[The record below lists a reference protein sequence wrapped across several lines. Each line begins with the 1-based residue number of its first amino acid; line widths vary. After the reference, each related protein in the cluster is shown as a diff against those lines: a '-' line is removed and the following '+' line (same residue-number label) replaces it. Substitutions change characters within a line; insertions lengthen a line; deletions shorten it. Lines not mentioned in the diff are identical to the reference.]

1 MFVITNGCMKF
12 LRQDLDFLSYIYK
25 PILACLNRN
34 NLHTFLNLRDKKKTK
49 EDNAS
54 FYEDFMAFFFF
65 SFFFMKKEE
74 RLLSSLT
81 LKMLSS
87 KMNSFF
93 FNV

>member
-1 MFVITNGCMKF
+1 MKF

-34 NLHTFLNLRDKKKTK
+34 NLHTFLNLRDKKKLKKTMLL
-49 EDNAS
+49 
-54 FYEDFMAFFFF
+54 FMRISWLFFFF

>member
-54 FYEDFMAFFFF
+54 FYEDFMAFFFLQ
-65 SFFFMKKEE
+65 FFFHEK
-74 RLLSSLT
+74 RRT
-81 LKMLSS
+81 PTII
-87 KMNSFF
+87 
-93 FNV
+93 FNIEDVVFKDEFIFL